1 MKKFIILFTITGML
15 AMASCGNG
23 SETPK
28 ETPSCDSTACAD
40 SCKATVPV
48 SVDTLA
54 TKADTTS
61 KK

>member
-1 MKKFIILFTITGML
+1 ML
-15 AMASCGNG
+15 AMASCCNG

-40 SCKATVPV
+40 SCKATAPV

-54 TKADTTS
+54 TKTDSTS